1 MIAQRL
7 ADVVLIL
14 HAAFALFVV
23 TGGFLVL
30 RWRAL
35 MWLHIPAALWGVA
48 VEFGGWICPLTPLEN
63 RLRAAAGE
71 APYSGDFIMHYVS
84 AALYPVSL
92 TRTTQVVLGVFALA
106 INAIAYGLV
115 WRGRRPMGHGTHV

>member
-1 MIAQRL
+1 MNAQRL
-7 ADVVLIL
+7 ADIVLIL

-23 TGGFLVL
+23 TGGFWVV

-35 MWLHIPAALWGVA
+35 MWLHIPAALWGIA

-63 RLRAAAGE
+63 RLRTAAGE

-92 TRTTQVVLGVFALA
+92 TRTAQVVLGVLALA
-106 INAIAYGLV
+106 VNLIAYSLV
-115 WRGRRPMGHGTHV
+115 WRRRRLGHELVRR